1 MNSDHQADAV
11 VIATGEFWTNETEQ
25 KYVFDFQNKL
35 IIKDMAGNQG
45 IVAFTPA
52 FIDYYLNS
60 ADFPDSLVYMAICFA
75 TCDASMVQEF
85 LDVGASVYMGW
96 SQNSVFWTNSK
107 TSVNVFRWLANG
119 LVVQQV
125 RRLIGSGGFYNWL
138 FHSKLMYY
146 GNEEHRIPDTTI
158 LSRTW
163 IA

>member
-1 MNSDHQADAV
+1 
-11 VIATGEFWTNETEQ
+11 
-25 KYVFDFQNKL
+25 
-35 IIKDMAGNQG
+35 MAGNQG

-60 ADFPDSLVYMAICFA
+60 ADFPDSLVYMATCFA
-75 TCDASMVQEF
+75 TYDASMVREF
-85 LDVGASVYMGW
+85 LDAGVRVYMGW

-107 TSVNVFRWLANG
+107 TSINGFRLLANG